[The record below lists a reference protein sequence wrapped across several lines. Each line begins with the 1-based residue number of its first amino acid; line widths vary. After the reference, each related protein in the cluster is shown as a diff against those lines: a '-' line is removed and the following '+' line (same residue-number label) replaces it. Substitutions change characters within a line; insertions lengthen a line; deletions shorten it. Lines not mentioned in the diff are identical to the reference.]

1 MKYKF
6 YFLRISLI
14 IVFINNFKSFAQ
26 EFRNNNLIWQSI
38 PNSKDIKNK
47 KLDIIWKNFSEDD
60 LIKIFSKR
68 NSTIKKASPKEY
80 KNSTL
85 NEYLK
90 PLEILPSLQINNFPD
105 EGILS
110 NVFSTKSSFD
120 GGAATGTGNQN
131 YSYKVDFGIND
142 NTYIS
147 GFVSEADDPYY
158 YKINN
163 TGDLPS
169 KNFWR
174 VYGLSFNRKLFFNN
188 SNKLN
193 LSLNSSLELW
203 DLATIYKKSNIAN
216 DWFSGRKSIGSIST
230 PLTYKVSENANITIA
245 PRVSFLPK
253 NLGRSLLSET
263 FYNDNF
269 TLGFGIDLKLSKDFY
284 LLSSY
289 TFPMGPGYNSFD
301 NNLNF
306 SRNNIYS
313 FGFKWDPSPRLG
325 ITAGITNSFGDTPA
339 TGHLT
344 IPSGN
349 IPLYSFKLRLN
360 SGYFDPPQKS
370 FNSREQSLLHKGHSV
385 NNALIPKKG
394 KNQINLNID
403 DKGNFFGFY
412 GYSFSDLFQVEIA
425 NIGAFNNINL
435 NKNDEFK
442 TLKNTYMGRQN
453 FNNRFG
459 GTLNL
464 LSPTK
469 GDTFWLSKRITIGR
483 DQKSNQGY
491 LFSELLSTF
500 KLNPKTALN
509 INPKLS
515 WSGIR
520 TISGLG
526 LGINHQIN
534 NKIQLIPELNYSFSS
549 KNYLNSTLIFRYIPS
564 KNKSFDIYL
573 SNAEGTQDLS
583 QLLKSEEIRFGLKFN
598 FIF

>member
-6 YFLRISLI
+6 YFFRISIILI
-14 IVFINNFKSFAQ
+14 FINNFKLIAQ
-26 EFRNNNLIWQSI
+26 EFRNNNLIWQRI
-38 PNSKDIKNK
+38 PNSRKIRNQKI
-47 KLDIIWKNFSEDD
+47 DIIWRNFSEED

-68 NSTIKKASPKEY
+68 NSTIPKDSLKEY
-80 KNSTL
+80 ETLTL

-90 PLEILPSLQINNFPD
+90 PLEILPSLQINNFPNK
-105 EGILS
+105 GILS

-131 YSYKVDFGIND
+131 YSYKVDFGINEK
-142 NTYIS
+142 TYVS

-163 TGDLPS
+163 IGDLPS

-174 VYGLSFNRKLFFNN
+174 IYGLSFNRKLYFKN
-188 SNKLN
+188 SNDIK
-193 LSLNSSLELW
+193 LSLNSSFELW
-203 DLATIYKKSNIAN
+203 DLATIYKKNNTAN
-216 DWFSGRKSIGSIST
+216 GYFSGEKLLGSIST
-230 PLTYKVSENANITIA
+230 PLTYKVGKNANLTIA
-245 PRVSFLPK
+245 PRMSFLPK
-253 NLGRSLLSET
+253 NIGTSLLSEN
-263 FYNDNF
+263 FYHNNF
-269 TLGFGIDLKLSKDFY
+269 SLGFGIDLKLSKEFY

-289 TFPMGPGYNSFD
+289 TLPMGPGYNSFD

-313 FGFKWDPSPRLG
+313 FGFKWDPTPRLG

-349 IPLYSFKLRLN
+349 IPLYSFKLKLN
-360 SGYFDPPQKS
+360 SGYFDPPRRA

-385 NNALIPKKG
+385 NNSLIPKQG

-403 DKGNFFGFY
+403 DKGNYFGFY
-412 GYSFSDLFQVEIA
+412 GYSFSDLFQIEIA

-464 LSPTK
+464 LSPSK
-469 GDTFWLSKRITIGR
+469 GDPFSLSKRITLGR

-491 LFSELLSTF
+491 LFSEFLSTF

-515 WSGIR
+515 WSGIK

-526 LGINHQIN
+526 LGINYQVT
-534 NKIQLIPELNYSFSS
+534 NKIQLIPELNFSFSS
-549 KNYLNSTLIFRYIPS
+549 NNYLNSTLIFRYIPS
-564 KNKSFDIYL
+564 KNKCFDIYL
-573 SNAEGTQDLS
+573 SNAEGPQDLS
-583 QLLKSEEIRFGLKFN
+583 QLLKSEKIRFGLKFN
-598 FIF
+598 YIF